1 MGAAAALASRTAMG
15 NNAVA
20 SNLPNGFA
28 GILKGRESQKTLVRN
43 GKIVDP
49 NAPAV
54 QADPEMPE
62 ITGAM
67 TGGTMRNNPNVINT
81 PEATPAI
88 QDVAG
93 MSGHDLR
100 QKYAELITGGTAGTG
115 SNRSLLKAY
124 AARIKELSSGPNGG
138 GAFGA
143 FTGFDKVK
151 DPHSFLKNQDS
162 YSVDENVNSMNDS
175 ADMIDAGG
183 FSPQAQATATGVFGS
198 QTQRDM
204 AAGASTSQRMLASLS
219 RTQS

>member
-1 MGAAAALASRTAMG
+1 MGTAAAALASRSAAG
-15 NNAVA
+15 N
-20 SNLPNGFA
+20 A
-28 GILKGRESQKTLVRN
+28 GSQKTLVRN

-54 QADPEMPE
+54 QAKPEMPE

-67 TGGTMRNNPNVINT
+67 TGGTMRNNPNVID
-81 PEATPAI
+81 PSDATPAI
-88 QDVAG
+88 QDISG

-100 QKYAELITGGTAGTG
+100 QKYAELITSGTAGTG

-151 DPHSFLKNQDS
+151 DPHSFLEEQTPSGFDKQIED
-162 YSVDENVNSMNDS
+162 VNSTNDS
-175 ADMIDAGG
+175 IEMMDTGR
-183 FSPQAQATATGVFGS
+183 FSPQAQATAAGVFGS
-198 QTQRDM
+198 QAQRDL
-204 AAGASTSQRMLASLS
+204 AAGASTSQRMIASLS